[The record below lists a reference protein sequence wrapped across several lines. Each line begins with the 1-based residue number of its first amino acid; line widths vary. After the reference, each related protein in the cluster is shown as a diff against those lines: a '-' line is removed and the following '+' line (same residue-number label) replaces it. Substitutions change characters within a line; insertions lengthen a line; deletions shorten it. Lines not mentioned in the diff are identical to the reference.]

1 MHLVWPRFKE
11 CSGDSARCL
20 CKVGLLSSR
29 RRYHDGDDDGDD
41 DDTNWTSASFKVHVQ
56 SLLHI
61 LVSTWLNLKK
71 TPFSVHSCTTS
82 FFVSLFS
89 LIQCEKSVE
98 FPIFLG
104 LVCVLLMIYYVILG
118 HLWKCVWFVIL
129 AGVVN
134 LTVFH
139 LTNRRVSKALF
150 AFLFVC
156 IYLLC
161 VSVSRGDIKALGCR
175 VRGRR
180 ILFWNVQPHN
190 LTGYVLR
197 LPVWGKFQV
206 SAGCFCDYIV
216 VNINLKNLIDSFFM
230 VLIGLKVVNLCKR
243 SAPKCEMDHCCSVLM
258 CPWLWWPLCVNLE
271 NLTSP
276 GIMKTDWWARQAGTD
291 PVCSHVSI
299 MN

>member
-82 FFVSLFS
+82 FFVRLFS

-98 FPIFLG
+98 FPFFGPRLCFVNDLLRHLG
-104 LVCVLLMIYYVILG
+104 PFVKMCIVCHFSWCGKLN
-118 HLWKCVWFVIL
+118 CVPPDKQTCL
-129 AGVVN
+129 Q
-134 LTVFH
+134 
-139 LTNRRVSKALF
+139 SLF

-197 LPVWGKFQV
+197 LPIWGKFQV
-206 SAGCFCDYIV
+206 SPGCFYDYIV

-243 SAPKCEMDHCCSVLM
+243 SSPKCEMDHCCSVLM
-258 CPWLWWPLCVNLE
+258 CPWLWWPLCVNLQ